1 MTTID
6 HVALK
11 KSQTLDDATREK
23 IIELLRQAYN
33 AELETVTNYLANS
46 IHLDG
51 MLAQEI
57 KESLSADVAEE
68 LGHAKLL
75 AARIKVL
82 GGQIPGSQALRMTQ
96 ASLQPP
102 ESTVDVASVI
112 KGVIE
117 AEDSAIDT
125 YQAIIEATGDD
136 ADPVTQDL
144 AVELKGDEEEHR
156 RQFVG
161 FLREY
166 EALREMFK

>member
-96 ASLQPP
+96 TSLQPP